1 MQEAQETRVRSL
13 GWDDPLEEEMAP
25 HSSIPA
31 WKTPWTE
38 ALGGLQSLGFRRVV
52 HSWASKHAGTG
63 IAKTVLK
70 TEVGGLIPH
79 SVNCGCVIETAS
91 GTRDSG
97 ETGPHHMAVIRRCR
111 GVHRER
117 MVFLNLI
124 EVLLFMMFHCFWCWV
139 LLYVM
144 FTLIAQLV
152 KNPPAVQGDPGSIPG
167 SGRSPGEGIGHPL
180 QYSWASFV
188 AQLVKN
194 PPAMQETWVQSLGWE
209 DPGEG
214 KGYPLQYSD
223 LANSLDCIVHGVAK
237 SWTRLSDFN
246 FHYFHW
252 VKSYLPNVDKYHY
265 TISKSHIY

>member
-117 MVFLNLI
+117 TVFLNLI

-180 QYSWASFV
+180 QYSG
-188 AQLVKN
+188 LEN
-194 PPAMQETWVQSLGWE
+194 PMDSAVP
-209 DPGEG
+209 
-214 KGYPLQYSD
+214 
-223 LANSLDCIVHGVAK
+223 GVAK
-237 SWTRLSDFN
+237 SQTRLSDFHFTHCCLHFVTQRVTQLN
-246 FHYFHW
+246 TC
-252 VKSYLPNVDKYHY
+252 
-265 TISKSHIY
+265 TILFTFFSIWLTTGCWI